1 MPPREVKRVE
11 KPWGFE
17 IWYAETAEYAG
28 KLLHISRGRRL
39 SRQFHRVKE
48 ETIYVH
54 SGRLQLDIGRDGE
67 IEAIELGPGESYH
80 LPPGTVHRMTAIE
93 DTDVLEVSTPQLD
106 DVVRIEDDYGRD

>member
-1 MPPREVKRVE
+1 MPRRQVKRVD

-17 IWYAETAEYAG
+17 IWYAETGDYAG
-28 KLLHISRGRRL
+28 KLLHIAEGKRL
-39 SRQFHRVKE
+39 SRQYHREKE

-54 SGRLQLDIGRDGE
+54 AGRLQLDIGRDD
-67 IEAIELGPGESYH
+67 ELEVLELAAGDCYH
-80 LPPGTVHRMTAIE
+80 LPPGTVHRMTALE